1 MTQANTQ
8 IPGFGLLGHPLGHSM
23 SPFIHQALF
32 ALSGR
37 PQPYA
42 LHDVAPEDLKT
53 QVPKLLAGQG
63 FNITIPYK
71 VEIIPFL
78 TQLSEKAGL
87 YQSVNTVEIK
97 DGRYIGHNTDV
108 DGFLHGIRSLG
119 VELSQGPVL
128 MLGSGGVANM
138 IATEV
143 VLADSPLTIAVRKED
158 VQQAAALKERL
169 LKIKPDAEIITCLL
183 DEPNGSYRLLVNAT
197 PVGMYPNTQSCPVT
211 PDIIRQAEA
220 VFDLVYNPFETQLV
234 QTAKSLGLPAGGGL
248 SMLVWQAAVA
258 HEIWFGDS
266 FTDQQI
272 QQVILQAKEYM
283 EAHFQ
288 A

>member
-42 LHDVAPEDLKT
+42 LHDIAPEDLKT

-143 VLADSPLTIAVRKED
+143 VLAGSPLTIAVRKED
-158 VQQAAALKERL
+158 VKQAAALKERL
-169 LKIKPDAEIITCLL
+169 LKIKPAAEITTCLL

>member
-143 VLADSPLTIAVRKED
+143 VLAGSPLTIAVRKED
-158 VQQAAALKERL
+158 VKQAAALKERL
-169 LKIKPDAEIITCLL
+169 GNIKPEAEITTCLL
-183 DEPNGSYRLLVNAT
+183 DEPKGSYRLLVNAT

-211 PDIIRQAEA
+211 PEIIRQAEA

>member
-78 TQLSEKAGL
+78 TQLSEKAEL

-143 VLADSPLTIAVRKED
+143 VLAGSPLTIAVRKED
-158 VQQAAALKERL
+158 VKQAAALKERL

-211 PDIIRQAEA
+211 PDIIRQAEV

>member
-143 VLADSPLTIAVRKED
+143 VLAGSPLTIAVRKED
-158 VQQAAALKERL
+158 VKQAAALKERL

-266 FTDQQI
+266 FTGQQI

>member
-1 MTQANTQ
+1 
-8 IPGFGLLGHPLGHSM
+8 M
-23 SPFIHQALF
+23 SPFIHEALF

-37 PQPYA
+37 PQPYG
-42 LHDVAPEDLKT
+42 LHDVAPDNLKT
-53 QVPKLLAGQG
+53 EVPHLLASQG

-78 TQLSEKAGL
+78 TELSEKAKL

-138 IATEV
+138 VSTEV
-143 VLADSPLTIAVRKED
+143 VLAGSPLTIAVRKED
-158 VQQAAALKERL
+158 VEQVAALKERL
-169 LKIKPDAEIITCLL
+169 LKIKPEAEITTCLL
-183 DEPNGSYRLLVNAT
+183 DQPKGSYRVLINTT
-197 PVGMYPNTQSCPVT
+197 PVGMYPNTHACPVT
-211 PDIIRQAEA
+211 PEIIRQAEA

-234 QTAKSLGLPAGGGL
+234 QTAKSLGIPAKGGL

-258 HEIWFGDS
+258 HEIWFGDQ
-266 FTDQQI
+266 FTDEEI

>member
-1 MTQANTQ
+1 MTQTNSQ
-8 IPGFGLLGHPLGHSM
+8 ISGHGLLGHPLGHSM

-37 PQPYA
+37 PQPYQ
-42 LHDVAPEDLKT
+42 LYDLPPQELPAK
-53 QVPKLLAGQG
+53 VPLLFQGAG

-71 VEIIPFL
+71 VEIIPYL
-78 TQLSEKAGL
+78 TRLSEKAEL

-97 DGRYIGHNTDV
+97 DGQYIGHNTDV
-108 DGFLHGIRSLG
+108 DGFLHGVRSLG
-119 VELSQGPVL
+119 VQLSQGPVL

-143 VLADSPLTIAVRKED
+143 VLAGSPLTIAVRKED
-158 VQQAAALKERL
+158 VEQADALRQRL
-169 LKIKPDAEIITCLL
+169 LAIRPEAEITNCLL
-183 DEPNGSYRLLVNAT
+183 DQPEGSYRLLVNAT
-197 PVGMYPNTQSCPVT
+197 PVGMYPNVQGCPVT
-211 PDIIRQAEA
+211 PDVIRRAEA
-220 VFDLVYNPFETQLV
+220 VFDLVYNPFETKLV
-234 QTAKSLGLPAGGGL
+234 QAAHHMGIPAKGGL

-258 HEIWFGDS
+258 HEIWYGDQ

-272 QQVILQAKEYM
+272 HQITLQAKEYM

>member
-143 VLADSPLTIAVRKED
+143 VLAGSPLTIAVRKED
-158 VQQAAALKERL
+158 VKQAAALKERL

-183 DEPNGSYRLLVNAT
+183 NEPNGSYRLLVNAT

>member
-143 VLADSPLTIAVRKED
+143 VLAGSPLTIAVRKED

-169 LKIKPDAEIITCLL
+169 LKIKPEAEITTCLL
-183 DEPNGSYRLLVNAT
+183 NEPNGSYRLLVNAT

>member
-78 TQLSEKAGL
+78 TQLSEKAEL

-143 VLADSPLTIAVRKED
+143 VLAGSPLTIAVRKED
-158 VQQAAALKERL
+158 VKQAAALKERL
-169 LKIKPDAEIITCLL
+169 LKIKPEAEITTCLL

-211 PDIIRQAEA
+211 PEIIRQAEA

>member
-78 TQLSEKAGL
+78 TQLSEKAEL

-143 VLADSPLTIAVRKED
+143 VLAGSPLTIAVRKED
-158 VQQAAALKERL
+158 VKQAAALKERL
-169 LKIKPDAEIITCLL
+169 LKIKPDAEITTCLL

-234 QTAKSLGLPAGGGL
+234 QTTKSLGLPAGGGL

>member
-78 TQLSEKAGL
+78 TQLSEKAEL

-143 VLADSPLTIAVRKED
+143 VLAGSPLTIAVRKED
-158 VQQAAALKERL
+158 VKQAAALKERL

-183 DEPNGSYRLLVNAT
+183 NEPNGSYRLLVNAT

>member
-143 VLADSPLTIAVRKED
+143 VLAGSPLTIAVRKED

-169 LKIKPDAEIITCLL
+169 LKIKPDAEITTCLL

>member
-78 TQLSEKAGL
+78 TQLSEKAEL

-143 VLADSPLTIAVRKED
+143 VLAGSPLTIAVRKED
-158 VQQAAALKERL
+158 VKQAAALKERL

>member
-143 VLADSPLTIAVRKED
+143 VLAGSPLTIAVRKED
-158 VQQAAALKERL
+158 VKQAAALKERL
-169 LKIKPDAEIITCLL
+169 LKIKPEAEITTCLL

-197 PVGMYPNTQSCPVT
+197 PVGMYPYTQSCPVT

-283 EAHFQ
+283 EAHF
-288 A
+288 

>member
-143 VLADSPLTIAVRKED
+143 VLAGSPLTIAVRKED

-169 LKIKPDAEIITCLL
+169 LKIKPEAEITTCLL

-211 PDIIRQAEA
+211 QDIIRQAEA

-266 FTDQQI
+266 VTDQQI

>member
-78 TQLSEKAGL
+78 TQLSEKAEL

-143 VLADSPLTIAVRKED
+143 VLAGSPLTIAVRKED
-158 VQQAAALKERL
+158 VKQAAALKERL
-169 LKIKPDAEIITCLL
+169 LKIKPEAEITTCLL

>member
-78 TQLSEKAGL
+78 TQLSQKAQL

-143 VLADSPLTIAVRKED
+143 VLAGSPLTIAVRKED

-169 LKIKPDAEIITCLL
+169 LKIKPEAEITTCLL

>member
-143 VLADSPLTIAVRKED
+143 VLAGSPLTIAVRKED
-158 VQQAAALKERL
+158 VKQAAALKERL

-183 DEPNGSYRLLVNAT
+183 NEPNGSYRLLANAT

>member
-143 VLADSPLTIAVRKED
+143 VLAGSPLTIAVRKED

-169 LKIKPDAEIITCLL
+169 LKIKPEAEITTCLL

-258 HEIWFGDS
+258 HEVWFGDS

>member
-8 IPGFGLLGHPLGHSM
+8 PPRFGLLGHPLGHSM
-23 SPFIHQALF
+23 SPFIHEALF

-37 PQPYA
+37 PQPYG
-42 LHDVAPEDLKT
+42 LHDVAPENLKT
-53 QVPKLLAGQG
+53 EVPKLLSTQG

-78 TQLSEKAGL
+78 TQLSEKAML

-138 IATEV
+138 VSTEV
-143 VLADSPLTIAVRKED
+143 VLAGSPLTIAVRQED
-158 VQQAAALKERL
+158 VKQASALKERL
-169 LKIKPDAEIITCLL
+169 LKIKPEAEITTCLL
-183 DEPNGSYRLLVNAT
+183 DQPKGSYRVLINTT
-197 PVGMYPNTQSCPVT
+197 PVGMYPNTQNCPVT
-211 PDIIRQAEA
+211 PEIIRQAEG

-234 QTAKSLGLPAGGGL
+234 QTAKSMGLPAKGGL

-258 HEIWFGDS
+258 HEIWFGDR

>member
-23 SPFIHQALF
+23 SPFIHEALF
-32 ALSGR
+32 ALSGH

-42 LHDVAPEDLKT
+42 LHDVAPDDLKN
-53 QVPKLLAGQG
+53 QVPHLLAGQG

-78 TQLSEKAGL
+78 TQLSEKAEL

-143 VLADSPLTIAVRKED
+143 VLAGSPLTIAVRKED
-158 VQQAAALKERL
+158 VKQAAALKERL
-169 LKIKPDAEIITCLL
+169 LKIKPDAEITTCLL

-211 PDIIRQAEA
+211 PEIIRQAEA

>member
-143 VLADSPLTIAVRKED
+143 VLAGSPLTIAVRKED
-158 VQQAAALKERL
+158 VKQAAALKERL

-211 PDIIRQAEA
+211 PEIIRQAEA

>member
-78 TQLSEKAGL
+78 TQLSEKAEL

-143 VLADSPLTIAVRKED
+143 VLAGPPLTIAVRKED
-158 VQQAAALKERL
+158 VKQAAALKERL

-183 DEPNGSYRLLVNAT
+183 NEPNGSYRLLVNAT

-211 PDIIRQAEA
+211 PEIIRQAEA

-234 QTAKSLGLPAGGGL
+234 QTAKSLGFPAGGGL

-258 HEIWFGDS
+258 HEIWFGDN

>member
-143 VLADSPLTIAVRKED
+143 VLAGSPLTIAVRKED

-183 DEPNGSYRLLVNAT
+183 NEPNGSYRLLVNAT

>member
-8 IPGFGLLGHPLGHSM
+8 IPCFGLLGHPLGHSM

-143 VLADSPLTIAVRKED
+143 VLAGSPLTIAVRKED

-183 DEPNGSYRLLVNAT
+183 NEPNGSYRLLVNAT

-211 PDIIRQAEA
+211 PEIIRQAEA

>member
-143 VLADSPLTIAVRKED
+143 VLAGSPLTIAVRKED
-158 VQQAAALKERL
+158 VKQAAALKERL
-169 LKIKPDAEIITCLL
+169 LKIKPEAEITTCLL

>member
-8 IPGFGLLGHPLGHSM
+8 IPGFRLLGHPLGHSM

-143 VLADSPLTIAVRKED
+143 VLAGSPLTIAVRKED

-169 LKIKPDAEIITCLL
+169 LKIKPEAEITTCLL

-211 PDIIRQAEA
+211 PEIIRQAEA

>member
-78 TQLSEKAGL
+78 IQLSEKAEL

-143 VLADSPLTIAVRKED
+143 VLAGSPLTIAVRKED

>member
-42 LHDVAPEDLKT
+42 LHDVAPEDLKA

-143 VLADSPLTIAVRKED
+143 VLAGSPLTIAVRKED
-158 VQQAAALKERL
+158 VKQAAALKERL

-183 DEPNGSYRLLVNAT
+183 NEPNGSYRLLVNAT

-258 HEIWFGDS
+258 HEIWFGDN

>member
-42 LHDVAPEDLKT
+42 LHDVAPEDLKA

-143 VLADSPLTIAVRKED
+143 VLAGSPLTIAVRKED
-158 VQQAAALKERL
+158 VKQAAALKERL
-169 LKIKPDAEIITCLL
+169 LKIKPEAEITTCLL

>member
-143 VLADSPLTIAVRKED
+143 VLAGSPLTIAVRKED
-158 VQQAAALKERL
+158 VKQAAALKERL
-169 LKIKPDAEIITCLL
+169 LKIKPEAEITTCLL

-266 FTDQQI
+266 FTGQQI

>member
-143 VLADSPLTIAVRKED
+143 VLAGSPLTIAVRKED
-158 VQQAAALKERL
+158 VKQAAALKERL
-169 LKIKPDAEIITCLL
+169 LKIKPEAEITTCLL

-211 PDIIRQAEA
+211 PEIIRQAEA

>member
-1 MTQANTQ
+1 MTQTNSQT
-8 IPGFGLLGHPLGHSM
+8 PSFGLLGHPLGHSM

-37 PQPYA
+37 PQPYG
-42 LHDVAPEDLKT
+42 LYDVAPEDLKT
-53 QVPKLLAGQG
+53 QVPKLLAKKG

-71 VEIIPFL
+71 VEIIPYL
-78 TQLSEKAGL
+78 TQLSEKAKL
-87 YQSVNTVEIK
+87 YQSVNTVQIQ

-138 IATEV
+138 VSTEV
-143 VLADSPLTIAVRKED
+143 VLSGSPLTIAVRKED
-158 VQQAAALKERL
+158 LEQVAALKERL
-169 LKIKPDAEIITCLL
+169 LKIKPEAEITTCLL
-183 DEPNGSYRLLVNAT
+183 DQPKGSYRVLINTT
-197 PVGMYPNTQSCPVT
+197 PVGMYPNTHACPVT
-211 PDIIRQAEA
+211 PEIIRQAQA

-234 QTAKSLGLPAGGGL
+234 QTAKSMGIPAKGGL

-258 HEIWFGDS
+258 QEIWFGGS
-266 FTDQQI
+266 FTDEQI
-272 QQVILQAKEYM
+272 QQVIHQAKEYM

-288 A
+288 G

>member
-78 TQLSEKAGL
+78 TQLSEKAEL

-119 VELSQGPVL
+119 VELSRGPVL

-143 VLADSPLTIAVRKED
+143 VLAGSPLTIAVRKED
-158 VQQAAALKERL
+158 VKQAAALKERL
-169 LKIKPDAEIITCLL
+169 LKIKPEAEITTCLL

-272 QQVILQAKEYM
+272 QQVILQAKKYM

>member
-143 VLADSPLTIAVRKED
+143 VLAGSPLTIAVRKED
-158 VQQAAALKERL
+158 VKQAAALKERL
-169 LKIKPDAEIITCLL
+169 LKIKPEAEITTCLL

-211 PDIIRQAEA
+211 SDIIRQAEA

>member
-143 VLADSPLTIAVRKED
+143 VLAGSPLTIAVRKED
-158 VQQAAALKERL
+158 VKQAAALKERL
-169 LKIKPDAEIITCLL
+169 LKIKPEAEITTCLL

-258 HEIWFGDS
+258 HEIWFGDN

>member
-143 VLADSPLTIAVRKED
+143 VQAGSPLTIAVRKED

-169 LKIKPDAEIITCLL
+169 GNIKPEAEITTCLL

>member
-1 MTQANTQ
+1 MTQTNAQTSN
-8 IPGFGLLGHPLGHSM
+8 FGLLGHPLGHSM
-23 SPFIHQALF
+23 SPFIHEALF

-37 PQPYA
+37 PQPYG
-42 LHDVAPEDLKT
+42 LHDVAPENLKT
-53 QVPKLLAGQG
+53 EVPHLLASQG

-78 TQLSEKAGL
+78 TELSEKAKL

-138 IATEV
+138 VSTEV
-143 VLADSPLTIAVRKED
+143 VLAGSPLTIAVRKED
-158 VQQAAALKERL
+158 VEQVAALKERL
-169 LKIKPDAEIITCLL
+169 LKIKPEAEITTCLL
-183 DEPNGSYRLLVNAT
+183 DQPKGSYRVLINTT
-197 PVGMYPNTQSCPVT
+197 PVGMYPNTHACPVT
-211 PDIIRQAEA
+211 PEIIRQTEA

-234 QTAKSLGLPAGGGL
+234 QTAKSLGIPAKGGL

-258 HEIWFGDS
+258 HEIWFGDQ
-266 FTDQQI
+266 FTDEEI

>member
-143 VLADSPLTIAVRKED
+143 VLAGSPLTIAVRKED
-158 VQQAAALKERL
+158 VKQAAALKERL
-169 LKIKPDAEIITCLL
+169 LKSKPEAEITTCLL

-211 PDIIRQAEA
+211 PEIIRQAEA